1 MMMTSL
7 GGDFCSVF
15 GLATGLMMMALPIIV
30 VAAILYLIIARTQKS
45 TQ

>member
-15 GLATGLMMMALPIIV
+15 GMSTGLIMMALPV
-30 VAAILYLIIARTQKS
+30 ILITAVLFLIIAHPKNS